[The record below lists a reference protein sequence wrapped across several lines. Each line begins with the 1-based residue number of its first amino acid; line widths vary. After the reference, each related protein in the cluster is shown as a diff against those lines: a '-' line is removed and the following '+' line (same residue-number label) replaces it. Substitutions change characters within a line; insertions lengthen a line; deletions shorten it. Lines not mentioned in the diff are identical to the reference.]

1 MDQIITDWKFWGFI
15 LTALGLLV
23 NWLASQK
30 IANNHLKHMDE
41 KLDKIDVKLDS
52 FENKLVKH
60 EIEIEILK
68 NKV

>member
-1 MDQIITDWKFWGFI
+1 MDQIITDWKFWRFI

>member
-1 MDQIITDWKFWGFI
+1 MVDRLI
-15 LTALGLLV
+15 GLLV